1 MKNKLCLF
9 LGMLLFCISSKFS
22 SQTYQLTGNP
32 INTTGWTIIPNATAT
47 GDFIKLTEN
56 LFNQTG
62 GIKLNEPINL
72 KFCEKWKVEFD
83 FEIVGSNSFRGDG
96 LSFWYLSNPPT
107 SFVDGAG
114 LGLPPNSNGLMVG
127 FDIFNNMANQIPFS
141 TTAMSKVHVLYG
153 SNNQFTG
160 NLDSDY
166 NIEFNNTP
174 GSTYHTP
181 DLNSTIPFVGSG
193 YRHVEVNGQI
203 DPVNNANWIITIKID
218 NTTVVNQSFQP
229 SGSAVGM
236 TQGYFGFSGATGGAT
251 AEHSIK
257 NVKVYVDKIPTLK
270 NIASTALCIDPI
282 TGNANVDLTSF
293 NSQFVNN
300 PNNYTFTYFIQG
312 SNTPITNPTS
322 FQLSTDTTVSVI
334 ISDPASSLCDNGDPK
349 IYLTIT
355 PGIPPVITSS
365 SPTICFGGSVIL
377 TSNQSTGNL
386 WSTGET
392 TQSIT
397 ITTPGTYTLTNSNGA
412 CVSNPASIIITEE
425 ADPNVQITGNLT
437 LCQTTSTLLTAS
449 ANGAGNT
456 FVWSNG
462 VTTPNNTVT
471 SPGIYTVTVTTASG
485 CQYQK
490 SVTVTAEPLITINIA
505 PPLPIT
511 CTNPQ
516 VTLDATNS
524 VYQSG
529 ATFLWTSA
537 SGGNIVS
544 GANTLT
550 PLVNAGGVYTLTITN
565 PGLLTCAKQSSV
577 AVAENL
583 NPPVISLSSSALT
596 ICEGDSV
603 ILTASGGVTY
613 NWTGL
618 SGTGNTQTVT
628 PTSTTAYMVTGM
640 GTNGCVSTPATITIN
655 VVPKI
660 ISPLHNI
667 EICQGDSAILDAGSG
682 SNYTYMWNTGT
693 NTQTINVTLPGTYTV
708 TINNGGCSGTFTAIV
723 SYILAPEILD
733 VIYKDNSL
741 TINAKNHGTTSLEYS
756 VDGGVTWQASNVFYN
771 ISKNTQYSIY
781 VRNKGLSCYSTIDY
795 YTFFMTNIITPND
808 DGTNDIIDFT
818 AISKYKNFSGSIFDR
833 YGAAVFK
840 ATPQSPTWNGKYLG
854 RPLPT
859 ATYWYNLSWEDN
871 VNKKTIHTSGWILLK
886 NRN

>member
-32 INTTGWTIIPNATAT
+32 INTTGWTIIPNATAS
-47 GDFIKLTEN
+47 GDFIKLTAN

-83 FEIVGSNSFRGDG
+83 FKIDGSNSFRGDG

-114 LGLPPNSNGLMVG
+114 LGLPPNSHGLMVG

-257 NVKVYVDKIPTLK
+257 NVKVYVDKIPTLQ

-300 PNNYTFTYFIQG
+300 PNNYNFSYFIQG

-334 ISDPASSLCDNGDPK
+334 VSDPSSSLCDNGDPK

-355 PGIPPVITSS
+355 PGSPPVITSS

-397 ITTPGTYTLTNSNGA
+397 ITTPGTYTLINSNGA

-437 LCQTTSTLLTAS
+437 LCQATSTLLTAS
-449 ANGAGNT
+449 ANGVGNT

-471 SPGIYTVTVTTASG
+471 SPGIYTVTVTTPSG

-516 VTLDATNS
+516 MTLDATNS

-537 SGGNIVS
+537 PGGNIVS

-565 PGLLTCAKQSSV
+565 PGLLTCAKQNSV
-577 AVAENL
+577 VVAENL

-628 PTSTTAYMVTGM
+628 PTSTTTYMVTGM
-640 GTNGCVSTPATITIN
+640 GTNGCISTPASITIN

-667 EICQGDSAILDAGSG
+667 EICQGDSAVLDAGSG
-682 SNYTYMWNTGT
+682 ANYTYMWNTGA
-693 NTQTINVTLPGTYTV
+693 NTQTINVNLPGTYTV
-708 TINNGGCSGTFTAIV
+708 TINNGGCSNTFTAIV

-733 VIYKDNSL
+733 VVYKDNSL
-741 TINAKNHGTTSLEYS
+741 TINAKNYGTTSLEYS
-756 VDGGVTWQASNVFYN
+756 IDGGVTWQASNIFYN

-808 DGTNDIIDFT
+808 DGINDIIDFT
-818 AISKYKNFSGSIFDR
+818 AISRYKNFSGSIFDR

-859 ATYWYNLSWEDN
+859 ATYWYHLSWEDS
-871 VNKKTIHTSGWILLK
+871 VNKKSIHTSGWILLK
-886 NRN
+886 NRD